1 MDNYDIAV
9 IGGGP
14 AGYVAAIKGAQLGGH
29 VVLFEK
35 DTVGGTCLNRGCI
48 PTKTFLKGA
57 EIIHTIQMAGNYGIE
72 NDSSFSVDM
81 GKAVENKNHIVK
93 QLTSGVAA
101 LLKSNAVDIC
111 YGEAVLVDEHTIEC
125 GNKLYKAE
133 NILLCG
139 GSKTNKIPIPGI
151 ENANVFT
158 SDEILDIT
166 ELPKRLA
173 IIGGGVIGCE
183 IGAAFADYG
192 SKVTMI
198 EAEER
203 LLPFMDKDISAALEE
218 TFGKLGIEIHTST
231 KVESISA
238 EKGCR
243 VICNGGTTVEA
254 DKVLISIGRK
264 PDLNCLGILKNRI
277 QQERGFVAAD
287 EYMRTNIPNIY
298 AAGDITGKSMLAHSA
313 FKMGETAARNAMGGK
328 EKCLLK
334 TVPSCVYTL
343 PECASV
349 GLTEQKVKEIYG
361 SEEIAI
367 GKFPFRA
374 NGRSLASGTSEGF
387 VKVIVHKQYN
397 EILGVHIFGF
407 SAAEMISEATSLMCA
422 EIPADEA
429 AEIIHAHPTFSE
441 AFMEACADALN
452 VSVHL
457 PKKK

>member
-1 MDNYDIAV
+1 M
-9 IGGGP
+9 
-14 AGYVAAIKGAQLGGH
+14 
-29 VVLFEK
+29 
-35 DTVGGTCLNRGCI
+35 
-48 PTKTFLKGA
+48 
-57 EIIHTIQMAGNYGIE
+57 
-72 NDSSFSVDM
+72 
-81 GKAVENKNHIVK
+81 
-93 QLTSGVAA
+93 
-101 LLKSNAVDIC
+101 
-111 YGEAVLVDEHTIEC
+111 
-125 GNKLYKAE
+125 
-133 NILLCG
+133 
-139 GSKTNKIPIPGI
+139 
-151 ENANVFT
+151 
-158 SDEILDIT
+158 
-166 ELPKRLA
+166 
-173 IIGGGVIGCE
+173 
-183 IGAAFADYG
+183 
-192 SKVTMI
+192 
-198 EAEER
+198 
-203 LLPFMDKDISAALEE
+203 
-218 TFGKLGIEIHTST
+218 
-231 KVESISA
+231 
-238 EKGCR
+238 
-243 VICNGGTTVEA
+243 
-254 DKVLISIGRK
+254 LISIGRK

-313 FKMGETAARNAMGGK
+313 FKMGETAARNAMGGN

-374 NGRSLASGTSEGF
+374 NGRSLASGTPEGF